1 MALHKQ
7 KILLQAK
14 VSCASQIYDCLVS
27 HRATM
32 CARLNLNIITV
43 QSCLT
48 GHAERAPAI
57 EKQAYNMCCH
67 TVTACTAGPQLE
79 PKYQLLNMMQ

>member
-1 MALHKQ
+1 M
-7 KILLQAK
+7 
-14 VSCASQIYDCLVS
+14 
-27 HRATM
+27 R
-32 CARLNLNIITV
+32 ARLNLNIVTV

-48 GHAERAPAI
+48 GHVERGPEI

-79 PKYQLLNMMQ
+79 PKYQLLNIMQQGPSRVYFVVM